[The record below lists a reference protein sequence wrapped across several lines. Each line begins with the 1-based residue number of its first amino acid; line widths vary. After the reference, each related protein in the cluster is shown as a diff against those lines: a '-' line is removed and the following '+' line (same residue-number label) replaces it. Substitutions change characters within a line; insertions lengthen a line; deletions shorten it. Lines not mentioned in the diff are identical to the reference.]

1 MQDLQ
6 DLQTKKNDGQSLSSE
21 EQFILE
27 VYELIQKYTPEDERP
42 ERELQLSLLLDDI
55 KDSNRRSWKSFS
67 PKGDVRLSGKQK
79 TCGGYIFIY
88 E

>member
-21 EQFILE
+21 EQSILE

-42 ERELQLSLLLDDI
+42 DRELQLSELLGDI
-55 KDSNRRSWKSFS
+55 ETSK
-67 PKGDVRLSGKQK
+67 
-79 TCGGYIFIY
+79 
-88 E
+88 

>member
-55 KDSNRRSWKSFS
+55 KDSNRRS
-67 PKGDVRLSGKQK
+67 
-79 TCGGYIFIY
+79 
-88 E
+88 